1 MKRTILF
8 TGGGTAGHVFPG
20 LAVARE
26 LQKTIDADIVWVG
39 SKHGMEKKFVEAE
52 GLIFTGIPAGK
63 MRRYLSLQNVVDIFK
78 IIAGIVKCFGIIGKY
93 KPELVFSKGGYVSVP
108 LVVAAGRR
116 GIPVITHESD
126 TDPGLAT
133 KLNARYAVTICVA
146 FERTKEYFDSTMRK
160 KIAVTGN
167 PVREE
172 ISGGSRE
179 RGIEMLKV
187 PPGRKVIFVLGG
199 SQGAAQINKLIGE
212 ILPSL
217 QENYFVLHQM
227 GLKQYRPSDH
237 PLYRTFG
244 FIGTEM
250 PDFLAA
256 ADLVVCRAGA
266 NTLAEISLLGK
277 PAVLIP
283 LMGGAGRGDQVKNA
297 RLFLENNAAAVL
309 EGEEAS
315 PERLLR
321 TITGIL
327 EDPEKERTLSRNIR
341 RLAHLDAAA
350 LVVREIHSVL
360 DPGV

>member
-39 SKHGMEKKFVEAE
+39 SERGMEKTFAEAE
-52 GLIFTGIPAGK
+52 GLPFVGIPTGK
-63 MRRYLSLQNVVDIFK
+63 MRRYFSLQNFFDIFK
-78 IIAGIVKCFGIIGKY
+78 ILFGILKCFGVLRKY
-93 KPELVFSKGGYVSVP
+93 QPELVFSKGGYVSVP
-108 LVVAAGRR
+108 LVFAAGRR
-116 GIPVITHESD
+116 GVPVITHESD

-133 KLNARYAVTICVA
+133 KLNARYAVKICVA
-146 FERTKEYFDSTMRK
+146 FERTKEYFDTAARK

-172 ISGGSRE
+172 IGGGSRE
-179 RGIEMLKV
+179 RGLEMLKV

-199 SQGAAQINKLIGE
+199 SQGAARINALIEE

-217 QENYFVLHQM
+217 QKNYFVLHQM
-227 GLKQYRPSDH
+227 GMKQYRPSDN
-237 PLYRTFG
+237 PLYRPFG
-244 FIGTEM
+244 FIGSEM

-297 RLFLENNAAAVL
+297 RFFLENNAASVL

-315 PERLLR
+315 PEQLLR
-321 TITGIL
+321 TLAGIL

-341 RLAHLDAAA
+341 RLARFDAAA
-350 LVVREIHSVL
+350 LVAREILAVL
-360 DPGV
+360 GPGE